1 MENHVPDYMLNNM
14 IQSKIVYQGGKP
26 WWTNTSAELFSLKSA
41 YELLRNICEDLKNIR
56 CKDLPFKFSFLAWR
70 FWRGRVSVAQ

>member
-26 WWTNTSAELFSLKSA
+26 WWTNTSAELLSLKSA
-41 YELLRNICEDLKNIR
+41 YELLRNKKI
-56 CKDLPFKFSFLAWR
+56 
-70 FWRGRVSVAQ
+70 SVRT